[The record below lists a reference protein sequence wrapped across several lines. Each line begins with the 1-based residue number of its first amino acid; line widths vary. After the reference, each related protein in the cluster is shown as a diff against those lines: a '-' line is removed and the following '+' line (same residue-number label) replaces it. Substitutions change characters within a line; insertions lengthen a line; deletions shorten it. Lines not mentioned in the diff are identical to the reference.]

1 MYGNDEKLEKSSS
14 PKKYIKCPNCGEQIQ
29 MMPSLPQM
37 IEAIEDHLLTH
48 KERNVY
54 PKHDPI
60 RHPKSP
66 SINEDLTEQVLMRA
80 AEIGDSLSITPLGNI
95 ESDGP
100 CNSTLEESSSNRLQV
115 K

>member
-1 MYGNDEKLEKSSS
+1 MYGNAEKQEKASS
-14 PKKYIKCPNCGEQIQ
+14 PKKYITCPNCGEQIQ
-29 MMPSLPQM
+29 MMPSLSQM

-48 KERNVY
+48 KERNVF

-66 SINEDLTEQVLMRA
+66 SLNEDLTEQVLIRA
-80 AEIGDSLSITPLGNI
+80 AEIGDSLSRNPLGNFDS
-95 ESDGP
+95 EGP
-100 CNSTLEESSSNRLQV
+100 SNSTVEETSSSRLQV